1 MKWTHRFIQAIRPR
15 VDLGLLDTVLIA
27 LAVHRLGHP
36 GNEASG
42 VPGPAPAPRTGP
54 HASSTHLL
62 RRSGGTDRPSSASY
76 SYAES

>member
-42 VPGPAPAPRTGP
+42 VPGPAPASRTRTTRLIHP
-54 HASSTHLL
+54 LAAPFRWNRSTVQRVL
-62 RRSGGTDRPSSASY
+62 
-76 SYAES
+76 